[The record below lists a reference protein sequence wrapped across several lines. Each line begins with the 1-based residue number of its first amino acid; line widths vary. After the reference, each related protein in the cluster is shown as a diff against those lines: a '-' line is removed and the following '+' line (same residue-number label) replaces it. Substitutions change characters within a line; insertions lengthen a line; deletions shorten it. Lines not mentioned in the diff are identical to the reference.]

1 MMKRA
6 GYILLLLIAG
16 AFCAPADL
24 HVDLTYIGNPGNA
37 PDEPYLEPGVLVGAV
52 SYTYY
57 ISTYEVTAAQYTE
70 FLNAK
75 AASDPYGLYHTDMAD
90 ERTPG
95 GAIILRSG
103 SSGSYSYTAVSGR
116 EDQPV
121 RFVSFYDGL
130 RMANWLHNGQGS
142 GDTETGAYTISD
154 GLYLERNTGARWA
167 LASKDEWHKAAYY
180 DADSETYREYPNGKD
195 TIEAPTDQT
204 TPRELNFG
212 ASPYWAP
219 DGPLDRHYFT
229 SIGETTGYSTYGVFD
244 MGGNAEEWTDSLVPP
259 EGDYDRVVRGGTFD
273 SSSTYL
279 ARTMSYSQN
288 PEYSSFG
295 RGLRLVCLVPEP
307 ATVELLLLGFV
318 ACLLRRKGRT

>member
-1 MMKRA
+1 
-6 GYILLLLIAG
+6 L
-16 AFCAPADL
+16 
-24 HVDLTYIGNPGNA
+24 
-37 PDEPYLEPGVLVGAV
+37 
-52 SYTYY
+52 
-57 ISTYEVTAAQYTE
+57 
-70 FLNAK
+70 
-75 AASDPYGLYHTDMAD
+75 
-90 ERTPG
+90 
-95 GAIILRSG
+95 
-103 SSGSYSYTAVSGR
+103 
-116 EDQPV
+116 
-121 RFVSFYDGL
+121 
-130 RMANWLHNGQGS
+130 ANWLHNGQNS

-154 GLYLERNTGARWA
+154 GLYLERNAGARWA

-180 DADSETYREYPNGKD
+180 DADSEAYREYPNGKD

-212 ASPYWAP
+212 EVPYWY
-219 DGPLDRHYFT
+219 GGVKFT
-229 SIGETTGYSTYGVFD
+229 SIGETTGYSAYGVFD

-307 ATVELLLLGFV
+307 ATVVLLLLGFV
-318 ACLLRRKGRT
+318 TCLLRVNKNRRT